1 MKQGSRYFDFKS
13 RFLAI
18 AYVSPLPLRKA
29 FFVCIAQVT
38 DDDEIKK
45 LIIFLIFWKNALGV
59 KLICATRIPLSKYR
73 SIFACSSRSPS
84 KVEELNLLVHGFVSI
99 RQQH

>member
-1 MKQGSRYFDFKS
+1 MNTFIFFFIFLRSVYISFRRLNHVMKQGSRYFDFKS

-45 LIIFLIFWKNALGV
+45 LIIF
-59 KLICATRIPLSKYR
+59 
-73 SIFACSSRSPS
+73 
-84 KVEELNLLVHGFVSI
+84 
-99 RQQH
+99 